1 MKYSILKLKRKEKHT
16 LRDLEKLR
24 GFLGEKYIDNVFFH
38 NHLGNDKYVQEY
50 PKLQYKL
57 IKNTLSILTIEDMIE
72 INKQLFEEL
81 DYININGDIIFD
93 IEKEIQIINEN
104 VEYAGDEMYEYKFVT
119 PYLPLNEKNF
129 KRYLKGEYTME
140 QAVTNNI
147 LEVLKGLGIRL
158 EKEQR
163 ILVKTNFEKSN
174 RTLKDIKMVSF
185 GGTFLTNIKFPD
197 YFSIGKRK
205 SLGYGTF
212 VKLKG
217 EGQPK
222 YKEDSQ
228 SAI

>member
-1 MKYSILKLKRKEKHT
+1 MRYSILKFKRNEQHT
-16 LRDLEKLR
+16 MRDLEKLR
-24 GFLGEKYIDNVFFH
+24 GFLIDRYSENSLFH
-38 NHLGNDKYVQEY
+38 NHLDGGFDYSY

-57 IKNTLSILTIEDMIE
+57 IKNTLALMAIEEIE
-72 INKQLFEEL
+72 
-81 DYININGDIIFD
+81 YINEKLFQEIEYLNIDDNLFFDFEKELEIFETD
-93 IEKEIQIINEN
+93 IE
-104 VEYAGDEMYEYKFVT
+104 YSPSEMYEYKFVT

-129 KRYLKGEYTME
+129 KKYLKGEYTME

-185 GGTFLTNIKFPD
+185 GGTFLTNIKFPN

-212 VKLKG
+212 IRIRDG
-217 EGQPK
+217 
-222 YKEDSQ
+222 Y
-228 SAI
+228 

>member
-1 MKYSILKLKRKEKHT
+1 MRYSILKFKRNEQHT
-16 LRDLEKLR
+16 MRDLEKLR
-24 GFLGEKYIDNVFFH
+24 GFLIDRYSENSLFH
-38 NHLGNDKYVQEY
+38 NHLNGGFDYSY

-57 IKNTLSILTIEDMIE
+57 IKNTLALMTIEEIE
-72 INKQLFEEL
+72 
-81 DYININGDIIFD
+81 YINEKLFQEIEYLNIDDNLFFDFEKELEIFETD
-93 IEKEIQIINEN
+93 IE
-104 VEYAGDEMYEYKFVT
+104 YSPSEMYEYKFVT

-129 KRYLKGEYTME
+129 KKYLKGEYTME

-222 YKEDSQ
+222 YKEDS
-228 SAI
+228 

>member
-1 MKYSILKLKRKEKHT
+1 MRYSILKFKRNEQHT
-16 LRDLEKLR
+16 MRDLEKLR
-24 GFLGEKYIDNVFFH
+24 GFLIDRYSENSLFH
-38 NHLGNDKYVQEY
+38 NHLNGGFDYSY

-57 IKNTLSILTIEDMIE
+57 IKNTLALMTIEEIE
-72 INKQLFEEL
+72 YMNEKLFQEIEYLNIDDNLFFDFEKEL
-81 DYININGDIIFD
+81 EIFETD
-93 IEKEIQIINEN
+93 IE
-104 VEYAGDEMYEYKFVT
+104 YSPSEMYEYKFVT

-129 KRYLKGEYTME
+129 KKYLKGEYTME

-222 YKEDSQ
+222 YKEDS
-228 SAI
+228 

>member
-24 GFLGEKYIDNVFFH
+24 GFLGKKYADNVFFH
-38 NHLGNDKYVQEY
+38 NHLENDKYVQEY

-57 IKNTLSILTIEDMIE
+57 IKNALSILTIGDAVE
-72 INKQLFEEL
+72 INKQLFEEI
-81 DYININGDIIFD
+81 DYIDINGDMIFD

-104 VEYAGDEMYEYKFVT
+104 VEYTGEKMYEYKFVT

-129 KRYLKGEYTME
+129 RKYLKGEYTME

-163 ILVKTNFEKSN
+163 ISVKTDFEKSN
-174 RTLKDIKMVSF
+174 RTLKDVKMVSF
-185 GGTFLTNIKFPD
+185 GGTFLTNVKFPD

-205 SLGYGTF
+205 SLGYGAF
-212 VKLKG
+212 VRV
-217 EGQPK
+217 
-222 YKEDSQ
+222 
-228 SAI
+228 

>member
-1 MKYSILKLKRKEKHT
+1 MRYSILKFKRNEQHT
-16 LRDLEKLR
+16 MRDLEKLR
-24 GFLGEKYIDNVFFH
+24 GFLIDSYSENSLFH
-38 NHLGNDKYVQEY
+38 NHLNGGFDYSY

-57 IKNTLSILTIEDMIE
+57 IKNTLALMAIEEIE
-72 INKQLFEEL
+72 
-81 DYININGDIIFD
+81 YINEKLFQEIEYLNIDDNLFFDFEKELEIFETD
-93 IEKEIQIINEN
+93 IE
-104 VEYAGDEMYEYKFVT
+104 YSPSEMYEYKFVT

-129 KRYLKGEYTME
+129 KKYLKGEYTME

-222 YKEDSQ
+222 YKEDS
-228 SAI
+228 

>member
-1 MKYSILKLKRKEKHT
+1 MRYSILKFKRNEQHT
-16 LRDLEKLR
+16 MRDLEKLR
-24 GFLGEKYIDNVFFH
+24 GFLIDRYSENSLFH
-38 NHLGNDKYVQEY
+38 NHLDGGFDYSY

-57 IKNTLSILTIEDMIE
+57 IKNTLALMAIEEIE
-72 INKQLFEEL
+72 
-81 DYININGDIIFD
+81 YINEKLFQEIEYLNIDDNLFFDFEKELEIFETD
-93 IEKEIQIINEN
+93 IE
-104 VEYAGDEMYEYKFVT
+104 YSPSEMYEYKFVT

-158 EKEQR
+158 EKDQR
-163 ILVKTNFEKSN
+163 IFVKTNFEKSN

-212 VKLKG
+212 IRIKDG
-217 EGQPK
+217 
-222 YKEDSQ
+222 Y
-228 SAI
+228 

>member
-16 LRDLEKLR
+16 LIYLYKFL
-24 GFLGEKYIDNVFFH
+24 GFLVEKYIDNLFFH

-93 IEKEIQIINEN
+93 IEKEIQITNEN
-104 VEYAGDEMYEYKFVT
+104 VEYVGDEMYEYKFVT

-163 ILVKTNFEKSN
+163 IFVKTNFGKSN

-212 VKLKG
+212 VRLKS
-217 EGQPK
+217 ESQSK
-222 YKEDSQ
+222 YEEDSQ
-228 SAI
+228 NTI

>member
-1 MKYSILKLKRKEKHT
+1 MRYSILKFKRNEQHT
-16 LRDLEKLR
+16 MRDLEKLR
-24 GFLGEKYIDNVFFH
+24 GFLIDRYSENSLFH
-38 NHLGNDKYVQEY
+38 NHLNGGFDYSY

-57 IKNTLSILTIEDMIE
+57 IKNTLALMTIEEIE
-72 INKQLFEEL
+72 YMNEKLFQEIEYLNIDDNLFFDFEKEL
-81 DYININGDIIFD
+81 EIFETD
-93 IEKEIQIINEN
+93 IEYSPN
-104 VEYAGDEMYEYKFVT
+104 EMYEYKFVT

-129 KRYLKGEYTME
+129 KKYLKGEYTME

-163 ILVKTNFEKSN
+163 IFVKTNFEKSN

-205 SLGYGTF
+205 SLGYGAF
-212 VKLKG
+212 VRVK
-217 EGQPK
+217 
-222 YKEDSQ
+222 
-228 SAI
+228 

>member
-57 IKNTLSILTIEDMIE
+57 IKNTLSILTIGDMIE

-81 DYININGDIIFD
+81 DYININGDMIFD
-93 IEKEIQIINEN
+93 IEKEIQIINGNVKYTEN
-104 VEYAGDEMYEYKFVT
+104 EMHEYKFVT

-158 EKEQR
+158 EKDQR
-163 ILVKTNFEKSN
+163 IQVKTAFEKSN

-185 GGTFLTNIKFPD
+185 SGTFLINIQFPD

-205 SLGYGTF
+205 SLGYGAF
-212 VKLKG
+212 VRVK
-217 EGQPK
+217 
-222 YKEDSQ
+222 
-228 SAI
+228 

>member
-24 GFLGEKYIDNVFFH
+24 GFLGKKYVNNVLFH

-81 DYININGDIIFD
+81 DYININGDMISD
-93 IEKEIQIINEN
+93 IEKEIQITEAN
-104 VEYAGDEMYEYKFVT
+104 VEYVGDKMHEYRFVT

-129 KRYLKGEYTME
+129 KRYQKGEYTME

-163 ILVKTNFEKSN
+163 IRVKTNFERSN
-174 RTLKDIKMVSF
+174 RMLKDIKMVSF
-185 GGTFLTNIKFPD
+185 SGTFLTNIKFPD

-212 VKLKG
+212 VMLKS
-217 EGQPK
+217 E
-222 YKEDSQ
+222 SQ
-228 SAI
+228 